1 MLFPSC
7 SASLQEAAMG
17 SRMVWVPVVSGPLA
31 PYAAG
36 FESWLGSRAYS
47 ASAAVAEPFP
57 RIPRFR
63 RGDRGYL
70 PAGHQARQ
78 TDRHDPR
85 HLAGLGQLI
94 PRRHRSAAL
103 QHGPIISPAR
113 PATRSSCAGSRQP
126 PQLPGGNSHC
136 RSTHRAVRS
145 LLGRDQ
151 NWTFCGHCRAQQTPC
166 PRRVGGTRD
175 GGTATNHAR

>member
-1 MLFPSC
+1 
-7 SASLQEAAMG
+7 MG

-36 FESWLGSRAYS
+36 FES
-47 ASAAVAEPFP
+47 AEPFP